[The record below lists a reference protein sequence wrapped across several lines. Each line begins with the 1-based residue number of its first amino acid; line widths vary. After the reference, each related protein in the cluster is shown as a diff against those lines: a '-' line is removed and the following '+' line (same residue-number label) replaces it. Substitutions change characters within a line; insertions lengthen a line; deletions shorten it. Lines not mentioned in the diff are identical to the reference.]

1 MSTNAHLTTETLLW
15 DAEQVAASLR
25 VSTSTILNLHRVK
38 QLEGVMVG
46 RHLRWQPDR
55 VRAFA
60 QELTPSNGKD

>member
-1 MSTNAHLTTETLLW
+1 MSTNAQLTIEPLLW

-38 QLEGVMVG
+38 QLEGVLVG

-60 QELTPSNGKD
+60 EQLTPTNGNK